1 MSEGGVAVQV
11 LGQQFSGG
19 CELVTDE
26 AEAKEPGS
34 HGVFRIFN
42 LGFFR
47 AGGLD
52 HLCHLAQCEAKLD
65 VAFQFS
71 GVKSASAFL
80 VGVGELEASELDRA
94 VGEAGVVVEHMVA
107 AAVVMLVSAF
117 VAVAIVPNVCQGI
130 HRLGLSAVQLRK
142 EILVNRVAVAVDA
155 AAVEAQGR
163 NQKAFVACHD
173 VGKVAEG
180 LGAMLTQS
188 NVNVDS
194 AHMGRVAL
202 RSGVAE
208 VADDFLQILNVAV
221 AEDGRSHLGLFFI
234 AVSVD
239 AGVSGDFPFPALIV
253 LASPSLVGA
262 ADVANRVLRAVVGCD
277 GAAGFFSGDVIHLNL
292 NADGLLLHF
301 FNLDSGSFVHNMY
314 LPFGSL
320 RCVFSLSVVTYSL

>member
-11 LGQQFSGG
+11 LGQKFSGG

-26 AEAKEPGS
+26 AKAKEPGS
-34 HGVFRIFN
+34 HGVFGILN
-42 LGFFR
+42 LGFFG

-52 HLCHLAQCEAKLD
+52 HLCHLAQCKAKLN

-80 VGVGELEASELDRA
+80 VGVGKLEASELDRT

-117 VAVAIVPNVCQGI
+117 VSVAIVPNVSQGI
-130 HRLGLSAVQLRK
+130 HRLGLSAVQLGK
-142 EILVNRVAVAVDA
+142 EILVDRVAVAVDA
-155 AAVEAQGR
+155 VAVEAKGR
-163 NQKAFVACHD
+163 NQKAFVACHN
-173 VGKVAEG
+173 VGEVAKC
-180 LGAMLTQS
+180 LGAVFAQS
-188 NVNVDS
+188 DVDVDS
-194 AHMGRVAL
+194 AHMGGVAL
-202 RSGVAE
+202 GSCVAE

-221 AEDGRSHLGLFFI
+221 AQDGRSHLSLFFI
-234 AVSVD
+234 AVGVD
-239 AGVSGDFPFPALIV
+239 AGVSGDFPFPALV
-253 LASPSLVGA
+253 VFASPSLVGT
-262 ADVANRVLRAVVGCD
+262 ADVANCVLRAVVGCD
-277 GAAGFFSGDVIHLNL
+277 GAAGFLSGDVVHLDL

-301 FNLDSGSFVHNMY
+301 FNLVSGSFVHNMY

>member
-1 MSEGGVAVQV
+1 MSECGVAVQV
-11 LGQQFSGG
+11 LSQKFSGG

-34 HGVFRIFN
+34 HGVFRI
-42 LGFFR
+42 LDLRFFG

-52 HLCHLAQCEAKLD
+52 HLRHLAQCEAKLD

-71 GVKSASAFL
+71 GVKSASSFL
-80 VGVGELEASELDRA
+80 VRVGELEASKLDRA
-94 VGEAGVVVEHMVA
+94 VGKAGVVVKHMVS

-130 HRLGLSAVQLRK
+130 HRLGFSAVQLRK
-142 EILVNRVAVAVDA
+142 EILVNCVAVAVDA
-155 AAVEAQGR
+155 VAIEAQGR
-163 NQKAFVACHD
+163 NQKALVACHD

-180 LGAMLTQS
+180 LGAMFAQS
-188 NVNVDS
+188 DVDVDS

-202 RSGVAE
+202 RSGAAE
-208 VADDFLQILNVAV
+208 VADDFLQILNVTV

-234 AVSVD
+234 AIGVD
-239 AGVSGDFPFPALIV
+239 AGVSGDFPFPALVV

-262 ADVANRVLRAVVGCD
+262 ADVANCVLRAVVGGD
-277 GAAGFFSGDVIHLNL
+277 GAAGFFSGDVIHLDL

-314 LPFGSL
+314 LPFGS
-320 RCVFSLSVVTYSL
+320 

>member
-1 MSEGGVAVQV
+1 MSECGVAVQV

-34 HGVFRIFN
+34 HGVFRILN
-42 LGFFR
+42 LGFFG

-71 GVKSASAFL
+71 CVKSASAFL

-94 VGEAGVVVEHMVA
+94 VGEAGVVVEHMVS

-142 EILVNRVAVAVDA
+142 EILVDRVAVAVDA
-155 AAVEAQGR
+155 VAVKAQGR

-208 VADDFLQILNVAV
+208 VADDFLQILNIAV

-234 AVSVD
+234 AVGVD
-239 AGVSGDFPFPALIV
+239 AGVSGDFPFPALVV
-253 LASPSLVGA
+253 LASPGVVA
-262 ADVANRVLRAVVGCD
+262 TADVANRVLRAVVGGD

>member
-1 MSEGGVAVQV
+1 MSECGVAVQV

-19 CELVTDE
+19 CKLVTDE

-34 HGVFRIFN
+34 HGVFRILN

-52 HLCHLAQCEAKLD
+52 HLCHLAQCKAKLD

-71 GVKSASAFL
+71 GVKSTSAFL

-130 HRLGLSAVQLRK
+130 HCLRLSAVQLRK
-142 EILVNRVAVAVDA
+142 EILVDRVAVAVDA
-155 AAVEAQGR
+155 AAVKAQGR

-180 LGAMLTQS
+180 LGAMFTQS
-188 NVNVDS
+188 DVDVDS

-234 AVSVD
+234 AVGVD
-239 AGVSGDFPFPALIV
+239 AGVSGDFPFPALVV
-253 LASPSLVGA
+253 LASPGVVAA
-262 ADVANRVLRAVVGCD
+262 ADVANRVLCAVVGGD
-277 GAAGFFSGDVIHLNL
+277 GAAGFFSGDVVHLNL
-292 NADGLLLHF
+292 NADGLLLHL